1 MSQHQIR
8 LNDINQEIGASSWIS
23 TLPLASEDY
32 IMNKQLFWDL
42 IRIRYGWELKRL
54 PEKCACGSNFNLQ
67 HALSCKKGGFISIRH
82 NQIRNITASLL
93 KETCKDV
100 RVEPTLQ
107 QLTGENFNSRSAI
120 ITEEARLLV
129 SGMPD
134 RQHSLI

>member
-1 MSQHQIR
+1 M
-8 LNDINQEIGASSWIS
+8 
-23 TLPLASEDY
+23 
-32 IMNKQLFWDL
+32 
-42 IRIRYGWELKRL
+42 IRIRYGWELERL

-120 ITEEARLLV
+120 ITEEARLHISARGFWNAGQTAFFDIRVFNPNASRYGKTNQQVL
-129 SGMPD
+129 
-134 RQHSLI
+134 